1 MSRTLAILHE
11 SEAIEELLVVSQ
23 QSAQQSGSLC
33 LIRRRRSIDLL
44 RIEPSLH
51 RLHTLPLT
59 ASHLISLRNN
69 LWLAVCTE
77 SSQLAL
83 ISLHQSRQLRN
94 LNNLTVNLPSD
105 WPRAGEST
113 IVVQI
118 CQPTPES
125 FLFAMFMTGIASV
138 PVRFSVQLT
147 ADGRALSECTFFSH
161 ADNATSMAVFDA
173 AMLDDS
179 QCLALLHTPR
189 RGTDAA
195 SNHALDLSL
204 FEVKDKTTVQ
214 QWTLGRS
221 LWVALRVSPRLVTPL
236 GDAFAVFS
244 LGSLIRFDSRGPV
257 NRGATACPGAKPPVA
272 FCVVNPQLLCLV
284 AKSGELGVV
293 AGSEYVAIDCSD
305 LHWPFDPPHS
315 VAATQVG
322 RRVTAVIASRCNAR
336 LVMFDMPDGAVKMVV
351 DGALPTRLP
360 IADALFVGAS
370 RADIAMLGGGGDS
383 ASMLQ
388 RVSLGAQLVVESRG
402 DADLGVAKLL
412 SARAFLGQSHVS
424 VVAVTSGAASTSQM
438 FVLDASGVPT
448 AHEVAIDEANATLAL
463 VSCDTMIAVQAIALQ
478 VTCDA
483 VNDID
488 TSGWVPLWQRPSDMP
503 RVDLVA
509 CCGTF
514 VALGCGATL
523 LLCRMFDV
531 LDEPFQVLARRT
543 MEHAIAAMALTVARA
558 ESRPLVAVSQWTA
571 LDVQL
576 LECNELKTVSSV
588 AKPLGERATSMCW
601 FEKAAAGSG
610 EQFGARADLLLVV
623 GCGDGAL
630 HLYPVDGL
638 RLVDEHMCVSV
649 GVSAVSLLSL
659 RDDATAAT
667 ASSVLALCASG
678 TLTASSAMLLHVEQP
693 SGGIGVLH
701 VVNADAVRSAC
712 ALDATPRSLAWLSA
726 ADGALVVGQLKAPMD
741 GAAKRWTETQLAG
754 DAIAIGSMANGTQVV
769 ALFETSLALFS
780 VDAFSSVE
788 LARVELL
795 PDSSGVG
802 MATLANAAVVVYARR
817 LANDALLLFEVRD
830 SGIASVRD
838 MSLDRFGT
846 MCRLAPTLVAVAL
859 AYPPRIIV
867 VNSELSVIASHPF
880 AGSGSDYQFNELL
893 PVDDDGLVCALSH
906 VGARLVR
913 VRSSGVVLDI
923 ALQMASIVRYCA
935 TALLDKRVMVAFD
948 YDGGATFFDIEA
960 TGAVTPFRHDDFE
973 VPLVD
978 ALPYKH
984 FEKRMSGTDRVLQCW
999 REEQLSVCLRSY
1011 LAPHTARI
1019 DEENEV
1025 AMLLLTSSGELQVR
1039 AFDRLKR

>member
-1 MSRTLAILHE
+1 
-11 SEAIEELLVVSQ
+11 
-23 QSAQQSGSLC
+23 
-33 LIRRRRSIDLL
+33 
-44 RIEPSLH
+44 
-51 RLHTLPLT
+51 
-59 ASHLISLRNN
+59 
-69 LWLAVCTE
+69 
-77 SSQLAL
+77 
-83 ISLHQSRQLRN
+83 
-94 LNNLTVNLPSD
+94 
-105 WPRAGEST
+105 
-113 IVVQI
+113 
-118 CQPTPES
+118 
-125 FLFAMFMTGIASV
+125 
-138 PVRFSVQLT
+138 
-147 ADGRALSECTFFSH
+147 
-161 ADNATSMAVFDA
+161 
-173 AMLDDS
+173 
-179 QCLALLHTPR
+179 
-189 RGTDAA
+189 
-195 SNHALDLSL
+195 
-204 FEVKDKTTVQ
+204 
-214 QWTLGRS
+214 
-221 LWVALRVSPRLVTPL
+221 
-236 GDAFAVFS
+236 
-244 LGSLIRFDSRGPV
+244 V
-257 NRGATACPGAKPPVA
+257 NRGAIACPGAKPPVA

-293 AGSEYVAIDCSD
+293 AGSEYVAVDCSD
-305 LHWPFDPPHS
+305 LPWPFDPPHS
-315 VAATQVG
+315 VAATLVG

-336 LVMFDMPDGAVKMVV
+336 LLMFDMPDGAVKMVV

-360 IADALFVGAS
+360 IADALLVGAS
-370 RADIAMLGGGGDS
+370 LADIVMLGGGGDS

-412 SARAFLGQSHVS
+412 SARAFLGEAHVS
-424 VVAVTSGAASTSQM
+424 VVAVTSGAASTSQV

-463 VSCDTMIAVQAIALQ
+463 VPCDTMIAVQATALQ

-488 TSGWVPLWQRPSDMP
+488 TSGWVPLWQRPSDVP
-503 RVDLVA
+503 RVDVVA
-509 CCGTF
+509 YCGTF

-523 LLCRMFDV
+523 LLCRLFDV

-543 MEHAIAAMALTVARA
+543 MEHAIATMALTVARS
-558 ESRPLVAVSQWTA
+558 ESRPLIAVSQWTA

-576 LECNELKTVSSV
+576 LECTELKTVSSV
-588 AKPLGERATSMCW
+588 AKPLGERATAMCW
-601 FEKAAAGSG
+601 FEKAAAAG

-630 HLYPVDGL
+630 HLYAVDGL
-638 RLVDEHMCVSV
+638 RMIDEHMCVSV
-649 GVSAVSLLSL
+649 GVSAVSLLPL
-659 RDDATAAT
+659 RDDVTAAT

-701 VVNADAVRSAC
+701 VVNDDVMRSAC

-726 ADGALVVGQLKAPMD
+726 ADGALVVGQLKVPMD
-741 GAAKRWTETQLAG
+741 GAAKQWAETQLAG
-754 DAIAIGSMANGTQVV
+754 DAIAIGATANGTQVV

-780 VDAFSSVE
+780 VGAFSFAE
-788 LARVELL
+788 LARFELL
-795 PDSSGVG
+795 DSSAVG
-802 MATLANAAVVVYARR
+802 MATLANAAIVVYVRR
-817 LANDALLLFEVRD
+817 LATGDGALLLFAVRD
-830 SGIASVRD
+830 GGIEFVRD

-867 VNSELSVIASHPF
+867 VNSELSVIASYPF
-880 AGSGSDYQFNELL
+880 AGSGSDFQFNELL

-913 VRSSGVVLDI
+913 VRSSGVDLDV

-948 YDGGATFFDIEA
+948 YDGGATYFDLET
-960 TGAVTPFRHDDFE
+960 TGARTPFRHDDFE

-984 FEKRMSGTDRVLQCW
+984 FEKRMSGTDRVLRCW

-1011 LAPHTARI
+1011 LAPHTSRI
-1019 DEENEV
+1019 DHENEV

-1039 AFDRLKR
+1039 AFDRLKKR